1 MKRLQEIEGYVT
13 IGLQGNELSR
23 FLRLCSNHNIFVWN
37 IIFVE
42 WNMIQINL
50 KAREL
55 FRTKEYLEK
64 TKTHICY
71 IQRRGLFFKL
81 KRYRA
86 KRVYLI
92 CGVVS
97 LFMLFLLSNYIWSIQ
112 VVGNSYISD
121 ETVREYLKKQ
131 GCGIG
136 NYKNTVDTEM
146 LEKQMLQDF
155 PEIIWNSVSIHGT
168 TVHISV
174 KEQIQN
180 DEVQDKKQEPKD
192 LVAPIDGKVA
202 SVYIRN
208 GTKAVSLNQS
218 VKKGDVLVYGWV
230 PIYNDSG
237 TEIIKYNPGVADA
250 DVMIQGKIKWKHAMD
265 NQYNRRIYSGRA
277 REYYYVSSNF
287 GKYDFVPYMFGK
299 LNSTKRIETSKMVF
313 MDTFPLPFY
322 MNHIVEQ
329 EYYFCKETYRRDAIQ
344 RRQYQF
350 CDGYIKKLQEK
361 GIQIIDKNVMITYGN
376 KQSILYGE
384 ILCRWPATKYS
395 VSVVPDIENVGIESE

>member
-1 MKRLQEIEGYVT
+1 
-13 IGLQGNELSR
+13 
-23 FLRLCSNHNIFVWN
+23 
-37 IIFVE
+37 
-42 WNMIQINL
+42 
-50 KAREL
+50 
-55 FRTKEYLEK
+55 
-64 TKTHICY
+64 
-71 IQRRGLFFKL
+71 
-81 KRYRA
+81 
-86 KRVYLI
+86 
-92 CGVVS
+92 
-97 LFMLFLLSNYIWSIQ
+97 
-112 VVGNSYISD
+112 
-121 ETVREYLKKQ
+121 
-131 GCGIG
+131 
-136 NYKNTVDTEM
+136 
-146 LEKQMLQDF
+146 MLQDF

-299 LNSTKRIETSKMVF
+299 LNATKRIETSKMVF